1 MQGIRLAGSPKPKTA
16 RPGIGSLDMNAMPAV
31 FGIIADLLPDSLS
44 FVHSSSEM
52 AYQIAKSISALGLAE
67 YKDDNETLAVYSILK
82 MKKGDW
88 DIVNAKV
95 KKQIGQGIT
104 DYLLTFIFP
113 EGAKD
118 IKLEL
123 GNLFDQLLNF
133 MADSLGKSEDDIDFK
148 KLNNFYIDTYA
159 TADEK
164 VAHFN
169 KRARWRNMAEKL
181 GMSEDQYAHELR
193 QTYAMAAYL
202 LPGIGTAVATGILAY
217 DTKKYIDEGDKY
229 NAGLNVFFMAL
240 PFVPKIAKK
249 IPIVQYINGKIA
261 ASVSN
266 KLATSNWQALNRLD
280 ARIFKE
286 TTKHLPF
293 IKTEVNKYV
302 RARIQDQVN
311 LALRNKNTYRTF
323 IGKYGK
329 SGAKIMIL
337 LRYGTPNT
345 ILNISKALLPFAT
358 FFGSFTIMKSK
369 YDELW
374 ATHPEWQKELDA
386 NTVANAD
393 IQKMEVVGDTTIYN
407 YTDVESYAEDDPYAN
422 E

>member
-1 MQGIRLAGSPKPKTA
+1 
-16 RPGIGSLDMNAMPAV
+16 
-31 FGIIADLLPDSLS
+31 
-44 FVHSSSEM
+44 
-52 AYQIAKSISALGLAE
+52 
-67 YKDDNETLAVYSILK
+67 
-82 MKKGDW
+82 
-88 DIVNAKV
+88 
-95 KKQIGQGIT
+95 
-104 DYLLTFIFP
+104 
-113 EGAKD
+113 
-118 IKLEL
+118 
-123 GNLFDQLLNF
+123 
-133 MADSLGKSEDDIDFK
+133 
-148 KLNNFYIDTYA
+148 
-159 TADEK
+159 
-164 VAHFN
+164 
-169 KRARWRNMAEKL
+169 
-181 GMSEDQYAHELR
+181 
-193 QTYAMAAYL
+193 
-202 LPGIGTAVATGILAY
+202 
-217 DTKKYIDEGDKY
+217 
-229 NAGLNVFFMAL
+229 MAL

-302 RARIQDQVN
+302 RARIQNQVN